1 MLLGSPSIQK
11 LFLLIVLAHVPL
23 DLMAEQMLLLFVSFV
38 AVMLHLV
45 TT

>member
-11 LFLLIVLAHVPL
+11 LFLLTVLAHVPL
-23 DLMAEQMLLLFVSFV
+23 HLMAEQMLLLFVSFV

-45 TT
+45 AT